1 MAPPQSSFPR
11 PPKRVSASPAE
22 RGAEYAEA
30 QKRLKEEAAERRL
43 AAAERP
49 VGERPV
55 RHSAN
60 DPSRRRG

>member
-1 MAPPQSSFPR
+1 MAPPQSLS
-11 PPKRVSASPAE
+11 PPAPEARLGVPAE

-49 VGERPV
+49 VGEKPV

>member
-1 MAPPQSSFPR
+1 MTPPQSSFPR

-22 RGAEYAEA
+22 RGLEYAEA
-30 QKRLKEEAAERRL
+30 PKRLKEEAAERRL
-43 AAAERP
+43 LAADRPAEEKP
-49 VGERPV
+49 I